1 MAAHQELAGGAV
13 GNGGEQ
19 FVDDAG
25 VEAVAQGADIAG
37 PLFLGGGAD
46 DEVGLGGAESVDQGD
61 AEPLAERL
69 PGVGRCRRESPRT
82 ARWARS
88 CGPGG
93 WASSIGTM
101 APSR

>member
-13 GNGGEQ
+13 GDGGEQ

-25 VEAVAQGADIAG
+25 VEAVALGADIAG
-37 PLFLGGGAD
+37 PLFLG
-46 DEVGLGGAESVDQGD
+46 VVPMTRLVSV
-61 AEPLAERL
+61 EPNPSTRVTPNRSRNGCQAWA
-69 PGVGRCRRESPRT
+69 GVAGESPRT